1 MWRERFKE
9 GRLPAL
15 WSRHRGRAPGEG
27 VEKLEAR
34 IIDWTLHR
42 KPADGSTHWSSRKL
56 GSALGIDHMRVARV
70 WAKAGLQPH
79 RRRHYMVSDDPQFEK
94 KAAAIIGLYLKPPA
108 HAAVF
113 CVDEKSAIQALDRL
127 DPVLPLSP
135 GGPNVT
141 DLNTF
146 ATAPSLYAALNT
158 ATGEVLGKTANRHTS
173 AEFVDFLGALV
184 ATQPAKTHIHIIA
197 DNLSTHKTAAVQAF
211 LSAHPNVQL
220 HYTPTYSS
228 WLNQI
233 EIWFSKSKETSSHV
247 GSSTPRAISIAKSC
261 ATSAITTKQLSPS
274 SGLTKTPA
282 EEFDKPFTF
291 ICYTA
296 LVQTWSVEA
305 ARNFLMV
312 LVFARPSN
320 QIRFVAFLY
329 PLFFIS
335 GIPALLYQVVW
346 QRSLFTIYGTNTE
359 SATAVVAA
367 FLLGLGLGAFAGGW
381 ATSRWA
387 TRLLI
392 IYGIIEFVIGLYG
405 LCLCRFSIG

>member
-1 MWRERFKE
+1 MLKSMAERIILSPPGRWELQRMSRSRSVRAEDARRARIILSLASGSWSWAISRQERCSINTVRMWRERFKE
-9 GRLPAL
+9 GRLPGL

-56 GSALGIDHMRVARV
+56 GSALACHMRVARV
-70 WAKAGLQPH
+70 WAKAGLPPH
-79 RRRHYMVSDDPQFEK
+79 RGRHYMVSDDPQFEK

-135 GGPNVT
+135 GGPNDQPFEYFRHGT
-141 DLNTF
+141 L
-146 ATAPSLYAALNT
+146 SLHAALNT

-233 EIWFSKSKETSSHV
+233 EIWFSKIQRDLIARGIFDSKSDLH
-247 GSSTPRAISIAKSC
+247 RKIMRYIRHYNKAA
-261 ATSAITTKQLSPS
+261 L
-274 SGLTKTPA
+274 
-282 EEFDKPFTF
+282 PFKWT
-291 ICYTA
+291 YKNTD
-296 LVQTWSVEA
+296 
-305 ARNFLMV
+305 R
-312 LVFARPSN
+312 R
-320 QIRFVAFLY
+320 IR
-329 PLFFIS
+329 
-335 GIPALLYQVVW
+335 
-346 QRSLFTIYGTNTE
+346 
-359 SATAVVAA
+359 
-367 FLLGLGLGAFAGGW
+367 
-381 ATSRWA
+381 
-387 TRLLI
+387 
-392 IYGIIEFVIGLYG
+392 
-405 LCLCRFSIG
+405 